1 MVSPDEVPIALDQQ
15 RLAVRTIGVLQI
27 SDLARQ
33 VPRVDEPQACVA
45 ATIAGGSAASTGTV
59 ATNLG
64 YPENSTLFY
73 PVLLYQQAFLNFNMG
88 YASAIAMLL
97 LFVSFAVVLAIVLNS
112 KRFVHFQAGG
122 R

>member
-1 MVSPDEVPIALDQQ
+1 MTLPSISPVLLFA
-15 RLAVRTIGVLQI
+15 AVIGVIDGLQYFT
-27 SDLARQ
+27 
-33 VPRVDEPQACVA
+33 QAYVA

-73 PVLLYQQAFLNFNMG
+73 PVLLYQQAFQNFNMG

-97 LFVSFAVVLAIVLNS
+97 LAVSFAVVLAIVLNS